1 MSSGSDPQGDLET
14 VFETSDPTEVAIV
27 TSLLRSEGIECMVRG
42 EERFDPF
49 RGALSALRFNPMAG
63 RVEVVVPR
71 ERAEEAREIL
81 GHVPPDQE

>member
-1 MSSGSDPQGDLET
+1 MSSGAGPRDDLEA
-14 VFETSDPTEVAIV
+14 VFETSDPTEVAVV
-27 TSLLRSEGIECMVRG
+27 TSLLRSEGIECLVRG

-49 RGALSALRFNPMAG
+49 RGALSALRFNPLAG

-81 GHVPPDQE
+81 GHLPDQE